1 MIAAGIALIVIGVI
15 FFFIFPWVGIAA
27 GAVGIILVALFLAG
41 VGRRVAKRPAR
52 RALLACRLVI

>member
-1 MIAAGIALIVIGVI
+1 MIAAGIALVVIGVI

-41 VGRRVAKRPAR
+41 VGRRVAKGRPAEPS
-52 RALLACRLVI
+52 